1 NIMKYFNYK
10 DENLTSENMSIAD
23 IATEV
28 QTPFYCYSANAFK
41 NNFNALKNA
50 FKEINPKICY
60 ATKSNSNL
68 SILNLL
74 QKEGAGADVVSVG
87 ELKKS
92 LIAGIMPHDIVF
104 SGVGKT
110 SDEIEFAIINKIF
123 QINAES
129 TSELNTINKIAQKL
143 GTLQQVGI
151 RINPD
156 VTGKTHENISTGGI
170 GDKFGIPFS
179 EVKNLFL
186 NNEHFENIDIS
197 GIAFHIGSQIH
208 DIEPFKKVFQKTG
221 ELIKE
226 INKNKQIIKVLDI
239 GGGFG
244 VDYENN
250 QKEFPIEEYAELVK
264 NSFDTKN
271 LTVVIEPGRSISW
284 DTGIL
289 VTKVLYI
296 KKHGEKKF
304 IITDCGMNDLMRPAL
319 YDGYHKILPLAET
332 KNTEK
337 ISTDIVGPICES
349 TDRLFSSNE
358 FYDVKEGDLLAIL
371 NSGAYGSSMSSNY
384 NVRPLVDEILI
395 DKDNYNIIR
404 NRQSFEESIAQEI
417 KINKN

>member
-1 NIMKYFNYK
+1 MKYFNYK

-179 EVKNLFL
+179 EVKDLFL

-226 INKNKQIIKVLDI
+226 INKNKQVIKVLDI

-371 NSGAYGSSMSSNY
+371 NAGAYGSSMSSNY

>member
-1 NIMKYFNYK
+1 MKYFNYK
-10 DENLTSENMSIAD
+10 DENLTSENMSITD

-417 KINKN
+417 KINKD

>member
-1 NIMKYFNYK
+1 MKYFNYK

-179 EVKNLFL
+179 EVKDLFL

-226 INKNKQIIKVLDI
+226 INKNKQVIKVLDI

>member
-1 NIMKYFNYK
+1 MKYFNYK
-10 DENLTSENMSIAD
+10 DENLTSENVSIAD

-250 QKEFPIEEYAELVK
+250 QKEFPIEEYAALVK

>member
-1 NIMKYFNYK
+1 MKYFNYK
-10 DENLTSENMSIAD
+10 DENLTSENVSIAD
-23 IATEV
+23 ITTEV

-41 NNFNALKNA
+41 NNFNTLKNA

-92 LIAGIMPHDIVF
+92 LIAGIKPDDIVF

-179 EVKNLFL
+179 EVKDLFL

>member
-1 NIMKYFNYK
+1 MKYFNYK

-50 FKEINPKICY
+50 FKEVNPKICY

-143 GTLQQVGI
+143 GTVQQVGI

-156 VTGKTHENISTGGI
+156 VTGETNKKISTGGI

-179 EVKNLFL
+179 EVSDLFL
-186 NNEHFENIDIS
+186 NNDHFENIEIS

-250 QKEFPIEEYAELVK
+250 QKEFPIQEYAELVK

-289 VTKVLYI
+289 VTKILYI

-319 YDGYHKILPLAET
+319 YDGYHKILPLTET

>member
-1 NIMKYFNYK
+1 MKYFNYK
-10 DENLTSENMSIAD
+10 DENLTSENVSIAD

-226 INKNKQIIKVLDI
+226 INKNKQVIKVLDI

-349 TDRLFSSNE
+349 TDRLFSSKE

-371 NSGAYGSSMSSNY
+371 NAGAYGSSMSSNY

>member
-1 NIMKYFNYK
+1 MKYFNYK
-10 DENLTSENMSIAD
+10 DENLTSENVSIAD

-349 TDRLFSSNE
+349 TDRLFSSKE

-371 NSGAYGSSMSSNY
+371 NAGAYGSSMSSNY

>member
-1 NIMKYFNYK
+1 MKYFNYK
-10 DENLTSENMSIAD
+10 DENLISENVSITN
-23 IATEV
+23 IAAEV

-226 INKNKQIIKVLDI
+226 INKNKQVIKVLDI

>member
-1 NIMKYFNYK
+1 MKYFNYK

-179 EVKNLFL
+179 EVKDLFL

-417 KINKN
+417 KINKD

>member
-1 NIMKYFNYK
+1 MKYFNYK

-271 LTVVIEPGRSISW
+271 LTVIIEPGRSISW

>member
-1 NIMKYFNYK
+1 MKYFNYK

-23 IATEV
+23 ITTEV

-179 EVKNLFL
+179 EVKDLFL

>member
-1 NIMKYFNYK
+1 MKYFNYK
-10 DENLTSENMSIAD
+10 DENLTSENMSITD

>member
-1 NIMKYFNYK
+1 MKYFNYK
-10 DENLTSENMSIAD
+10 DENLTSENMSITD

-28 QTPFYCYSANAFK
+28 QTPFYCYSANALK

-179 EVKNLFL
+179 EVKDLFL

>member
-1 NIMKYFNYK
+1 MKYFNYK

-226 INKNKQIIKVLDI
+226 INKNKQVIKVLDI

-371 NSGAYGSSMSSNY
+371 NAGAYGSSMSSNY

>member
-1 NIMKYFNYK
+1 MKYFNYK

-179 EVKNLFL
+179 EVKDLFL

-349 TDRLFSSNE
+349 TDRLFSSKE

>member
-1 NIMKYFNYK
+1 MKYFNYK
-10 DENLTSENMSIAD
+10 DENLTSENVSIAD
-23 IATEV
+23 ITTEV

-110 SDEIEFAIINKIF
+110 NDEIEFAIINKIF

>member
-1 NIMKYFNYK
+1 MKYFNYK
-10 DENLTSENMSIAD
+10 DENLTSENVSIAD

-92 LIAGIMPHDIVF
+92 LIAGIMPDDIVF

-110 SDEIEFAIINKIF
+110 NDEIEFAIINKIF

-179 EVKNLFL
+179 EVKDLFL

>member
-1 NIMKYFNYK
+1 MKYFNYK
-10 DENLTSENMSIAD
+10 DENLTSENVSIAD

-226 INKNKQIIKVLDI
+226 INKNKQVIKVLDI

>member
-1 NIMKYFNYK
+1 MKYFNYK
-10 DENLTSENMSIAD
+10 DENLTSENVSIAD
-23 IATEV
+23 ITTEV

-179 EVKNLFL
+179 EVKDLFL

>member
-1 NIMKYFNYK
+1 MKYFNYK

-417 KINKN
+417 KINKD

>member
-1 NIMKYFNYK
+1 
-10 DENLTSENMSIAD
+10 MSIAD

-41 NNFNALKNA
+41 NNFIALKNA

-179 EVKNLFL
+179 EVKDLFL

>member
-1 NIMKYFNYK
+1 MKYFNYK
-10 DENLTSENMSIAD
+10 DENLTSENVSIAD

>member
-1 NIMKYFNYK
+1 MKYFNYK
-10 DENLTSENMSIAD
+10 DENLTSENVSIAD
-23 IATEV
+23 ITTEV

>member
-1 NIMKYFNYK
+1 MKYFNYK

-23 IATEV
+23 ITTEV

>member
-1 NIMKYFNYK
+1 MKYFNYK

-179 EVKNLFL
+179 EVKNLFV

-226 INKNKQIIKVLDI
+226 INKNKQVIKVLDI

-304 IITDCGMNDLMRPAL
+304 IMTYCGMNDLMMPAL

>member
-1 NIMKYFNYK
+1 MKYFNYK

-349 TDRLFSSNE
+349 TDRLFSSKE

-371 NSGAYGSSMSSNY
+371 NAGAYGSSMSSNY

>member
-1 NIMKYFNYK
+1 MKYFNYK
-10 DENLTSENMSIAD
+10 DENLTSENVSIAD
-23 IATEV
+23 ITTEV

-92 LIAGIMPHDIVF
+92 LIAGIKPDDIVF

-110 SDEIEFAIINKIF
+110 NDEIEFAIINKIF

-143 GTLQQVGI
+143 GIVQQVGI

-156 VTGKTHENISTGGI
+156 VTGETHENISTGGI

-179 EVKNLFL
+179 EVKDLFL
-186 NNEHFENIDIS
+186 NNGYFENIEIS

-221 ELIKE
+221 VLIKE

-250 QKEFPIEEYAELVK
+250 QKEFPIQEYAELVK

-319 YDGYHKILPLAET
+319 YDGYHKILPLKEI
-332 KNTEK
+332 KDTEK

>member
-1 NIMKYFNYK
+1 MKYFNYK
-10 DENLTSENMSIAD
+10 DENLTSENVSIAD
-23 IATEV
+23 ITTEV

-41 NNFNALKNA
+41 DNFNALKNA

-179 EVKNLFL
+179 EVKDLFL

-332 KNTEK
+332 KNIEK

>member
-1 NIMKYFNYK
+1 MKYFNYK
-10 DENLTSENMSIAD
+10 DENLTSENMSITD

-28 QTPFYCYSANAFK
+28 ETPFYCYSANAFK

>member
-1 NIMKYFNYK
+1 MKYFNYK
-10 DENLTSENMSIAD
+10 DENLTSENLSIAD

>member
-1 NIMKYFNYK
+1 MKYFNYK
-10 DENLTSENMSIAD
+10 DESLTSENVSIAN
-23 IATEV
+23 IAAKV

-41 NNFNALKNA
+41 NNFNTLKNA

-92 LIAGIMPHDIVF
+92 LIAGIKPDDIVF

-110 SDEIEFAIINKIF
+110 NDEIEFAIINKIF

-143 GTLQQVGI
+143 GIVQQVGI

-156 VTGKTHENISTGGI
+156 VTGETHENISTGGI

-179 EVKNLFL
+179 EVKDLFL
-186 NNEHFENIDIS
+186 NNEHFENIEIS

-221 ELIKE
+221 VLIKE

-250 QKEFPIEEYAELVK
+250 QKEFPIQEYAELVK
-264 NSFDTKN
+264 NSFDTNN

-319 YDGYHKILPLAET
+319 YDGYHKILPLKEI
-332 KNTEK
+332 KDTEK

>member
-1 NIMKYFNYK
+1 MKYFNYK

-179 EVKNLFL
+179 EVKDLFL

-296 KKHGEKKF
+296 KKHGDKKF

>member
-1 NIMKYFNYK
+1 MKYFNYK

-179 EVKNLFL
+179 EVKDLFL

>member
-1 NIMKYFNYK
+1 MKYFNYK

-179 EVKNLFL
+179 EVKDLFL

-349 TDRLFSSNE
+349 TDRLFSSKE

-371 NSGAYGSSMSSNY
+371 NAGAYGSSMSSNY

>member
-1 NIMKYFNYK
+1 MKYFNYK

-179 EVKNLFL
+179 EVKDLFL

-226 INKNKQIIKVLDI
+226 INKNKQVIKVLDI

-349 TDRLFSSNE
+349 TDRLFSSKE

>member
-1 NIMKYFNYK
+1 MKYFNYK

-41 NNFNALKNA
+41 NNFNALKDA

-271 LTVVIEPGRSISW
+271 LTVVIEPGRSITW

>member
-1 NIMKYFNYK
+1 
-10 DENLTSENMSIAD
+10 
-23 IATEV
+23 TEV

-296 KKHGEKKF
+296 KKHGKKKF